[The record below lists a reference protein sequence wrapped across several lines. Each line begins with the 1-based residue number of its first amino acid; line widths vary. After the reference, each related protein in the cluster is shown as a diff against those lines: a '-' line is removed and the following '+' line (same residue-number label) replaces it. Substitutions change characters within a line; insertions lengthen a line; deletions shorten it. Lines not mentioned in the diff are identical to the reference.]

1 MTPDKT
7 DRSEKK
13 AEEKTEEKKTILVMD
28 DEFVV
33 IDILTTF
40 FADKNYRVISESNPE
55 NFDSVVKKEQP
66 DLIFLDNRMSP
77 VTGKELLRRMRM
89 NGVGIP
95 VVMMSAYKT
104 RDGIFEMKQL
114 GAIDYISKPFD
125 FKRISKILSQC
136 F

>member
-1 MTPDKT
+1 MPDKT
-7 DRSEKK
+7 DSSEKK
-13 AEEKTEEKKTILVMD
+13 AEEKTEEKKTILVVD

-40 FADKNYRVISESNPE
+40 FADKNYRVVSESNPE
-55 NFDSVVKKEQP
+55 NFDSIVKKEQP
-66 DLIFLDNRMSP
+66 DIIFLDNRMSP

-89 NGVGIP
+89 NGIGIP